1 MAFLK
6 LGRLSLLLLMFMTV
20 ATQTVI
26 GFMRKKREWLL
37 PPTKLQENVDYTKQE
52 FILKIRSDKD
62 TGSKPFE
69 YSLRGPGADKEPFNL
84 FIVNPQN
91 GFVRITGILDREKVS
106 KYNLTGIAKYKGGSL
121 AEEGVE
127 LKIEVEDENDSTP
140 VFKLFTGTVRECSP
154 IGTPV
159 MQVTAEDA
167 DQQGTPNSKIAY
179 SILKQI
185 PEQSGNMFTIDRET
199 GKISVKEHT
208 LDREVC
214 DSYTLI
220 VQGVD
225 MDGAPS
231 GNTGTGTVKIKVLD
245 INDNAPTIE
254 KDEYTGT
261 IDEGAVDVVV
271 MRIKALDKDL
281 ENTDN
286 WRAVFDIVKG
296 NEDELFTIE
305 TDPKTNEGILKLVKP
320 VDYEKVK
327 MVDLNLAVS
336 NEAAF
341 INGTAQS
348 LGLNLDRP
356 EAPGI
361 TTGAGVGVDAGA
373 GVGVKPGVKPDG
385 KPSSKPGIKS
395 GSKPDKKPQAGG
407 KKYPIKISVNNLPEG
422 PRFSP
427 SVKEL
432 PVSEDLEGIH
442 VPVVIGSFPAL
453 DLDTGEIAEHVRYAK
468 GYDPDNWLS
477 IDEKTSEIKLTKIPD
492 RESKSLVNG
501 SYIAKILCMTK
512 ETTVSFLSKE
522 HLWIGFYELSL
533 EIFDRQDKGCKDKQ
547 KLQLEVCIC
556 EKGGTC
562 GPKLVRQRGLSVKV
576 GFPAIGVLIGA
587 LILLMLIPLLL
598 LLFCQ
603 CGTFREFSELPFDTK
618 EYLMAYHT
626 EGNGEDQLLDLLS
639 AYFVADQQT
648 VAAFGSSFNQAS
660 MVQSA
665 QCLDASM
672 LNKEPNGDV
681 MEDDD
686 ISGYQLNTIQAQQF
700 IVSPQRNTPHSAS
713 FRHKVHNTYAE
724 MAPLDGY
731 LHGYFSQKTGFL
743 ADNPVLN
750 DSPLM
755 YNDEGQNSPV
765 GSIGCCSI
773 LQDENGLGF
782 LDDLDPKFVNLATI
796 CSPPPPKLENVEQIL
811 KSVDTSLK
819 SESSVATSAV
829 QVVQS
834 DQPPPQQ
841 STITNVIET
850 INKSDSINSNLTLL
864 IQQQPLYYLVK
875 HQAPSAII
883 FAEEPIQEMYLI
895 NGPARTQGLVLQGGN
910 ILQNAVE
917 QQEMYLID
925 GMPMLQGN
933 IMLGNCLN
941 LASAG
946 SLALSTVLVQG
957 QEGRKQLQV
966 SLPQDTQPG
975 NSEDENRV

>member
-512 ETTVSFLSKE
+512 DMPPKTATGTIVLKVQDSNDNCPTLTSTYQIICSDSKVVTVTA
-522 HLWIGFYELSL
+522 
-533 EIFDRQDKGCKDKQ
+533 FDEDDYPNGEPYK
-547 KLQLEVCIC
+547 
-556 EKGGTC
+556 
-562 GPKLVRQRGLSVKV
+562 
-576 GFPAIGVLIGA
+576 FVLIEEETHGKWE
-587 LILLMLIPLLL
+587 MVPVNVIPLLL

>member
-512 ETTVSFLSKE
+512 DMPPKTATGTIVLKVQDSNDNCPTLTSTYQIICSDSKVVTVTAFDEDDYPNGEPYKFVLIEEETHGKWEMVPVNETTVSFLSKE

-626 EGNGEDQLLDLLS
+626 EGNGED
-639 AYFVADQQT
+639 
-648 VAAFGSSFNQAS
+648 
-660 MVQSA
+660 
-665 QCLDASM
+665 
-672 LNKEPNGDV
+672 
-681 MEDDD
+681 
-686 ISGYQLNTIQAQQF
+686 
-700 IVSPQRNTPHSAS
+700 
-713 FRHKVHNTYAE
+713 
-724 MAPLDGY
+724 
-731 LHGYFSQKTGFL
+731 QKTGFL